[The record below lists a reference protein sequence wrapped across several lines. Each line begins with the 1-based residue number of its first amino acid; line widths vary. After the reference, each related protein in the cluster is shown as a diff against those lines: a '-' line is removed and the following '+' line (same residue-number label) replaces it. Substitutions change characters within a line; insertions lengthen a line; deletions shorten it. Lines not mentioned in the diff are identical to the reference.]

1 MYSIIDSCDETSGW
15 HLPGLRNVK
24 ETALSL
30 ATQASPCEDG
40 RNLAT
45 MSPAGL
51 NILRCHKALL
61 HTVGCTS
68 QCCQERESVLSGMWL
83 APLWQASVTFQWLHV
98 RPTQTVRHRNR
109 LQHSG
114 SNSWS
119 RFSLKKHLFFVARPQ
134 SDTQYSV
141 CEMYLVCDWFFCC
154 CLVLW
159 GGSVMFGVMYQ
170 SFGFTDHPSSGN
182 KSTSTFEV
190 GGLCSE
196 TQRSCLSPREGNRRE
211 TDMNMRSTYELHTY
225 EWKDLWSVFKLC

>member
-119 RFSLKKHLFFVARPQ
+119 RFSLKKHF
-134 SDTQYSV
+134 
-141 CEMYLVCDWFFCC
+141 FFCC
-154 CLVLW
+154 STTIRHSIQRVRDVSRVWLIFLLLSRPVGRKCDVW
-159 GGSVMFGVMYQ
+159 CHVPKFRFHRSSV
-170 SFGFTDHPSSGN
+170 
-182 KSTSTFEV
+182 E
-190 GGLCSE
+190 
-196 TQRSCLSPREGNRRE
+196 R
-211 TDMNMRSTYELHTY
+211 
-225 EWKDLWSVFKLC
+225 